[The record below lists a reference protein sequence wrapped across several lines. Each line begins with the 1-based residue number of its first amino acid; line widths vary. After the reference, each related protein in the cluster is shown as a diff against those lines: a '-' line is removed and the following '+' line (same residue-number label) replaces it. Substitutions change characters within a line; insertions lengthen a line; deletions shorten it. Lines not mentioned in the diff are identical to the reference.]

1 MTVGWAQIIGSLAAL
16 IAAVSAA
23 LSLRHRTQIS
33 GWVVL
38 VAEMQRRLDD
48 LHEAIV
54 AAEGRITAAT
64 ERAEAAEELAQDA
77 QTQATQARRAARRAR
92 GARRGAMGVD
102 RGGRDPAGAEHSR
115 RAHAVSATAPP
126 ESRTT
131 RAVAVRR
138 VIPAPELTELVDEWR
153 RHAVGRDPAVGDV
166 WRHCAA
172 ELEALVTEDEEE
184 D

>member
-64 ERAEAAEELAQDA
+64 ERAESAEVLARDA
-77 QTQATQARRAARRAR
+77 QEQATKL
-92 GARRGAMGVD
+92 GVLHD
-102 RGGRDPAGAEHSR
+102 ALVDHVEALWEWIEAGA
-115 RAHAVSATAPP
+115 TPPAPSIP
-126 ESRTT
+126 SVLKPYLQLPRLSRTT
-131 RAVAVRR
+131 E
-138 VIPAPELTELVDEWR
+138 PSP
-153 RHAVGRDPAVGDV
+153 
-166 WRHCAA
+166 
-172 ELEALVTEDEEE
+172 
-184 D
+184 

>member
-64 ERAEAAEELAQDA
+64 ERAEAATERAEAAEELAQKA
-77 QTQATQARRAARRAR
+77 QTQATRL
-92 GARRGAMGVD
+92 GVLHD
-102 RGGRDPAGAEHSR
+102 ALVDHVEALWEWIEAGA
-115 RAHAVSATAPP
+115 TP
-126 ESRTT
+126 
-131 RAVAVRR
+131 
-138 VIPAPELTELVDEWR
+138 PAPSIPSVLKPYLQLPVLSRATE
-153 RHAVGRDPAVGDV
+153 PSP
-166 WRHCAA
+166 
-172 ELEALVTEDEEE
+172 
-184 D
+184 

>member
-64 ERAEAAEELAQDA
+64 ERAEAATERAEAAEELAQKAQTQAKKA
-77 QTQATQARRAARRAR
+77 QTQATRL
-92 GARRGAMGVD
+92 GVLHD
-102 RGGRDPAGAEHSR
+102 ALVDHVEALWEWIEAGA
-115 RAHAVSATAPP
+115 TPPAPSIP
-126 ESRTT
+126 SVLKPYLQLPRLSRTSE
-131 RAVAVRR
+131 
-138 VIPAPELTELVDEWR
+138 PSP
-153 RHAVGRDPAVGDV
+153 
-166 WRHCAA
+166 
-172 ELEALVTEDEEE
+172 
-184 D
+184 